1 MEYISKY
8 KLYIFYYILEYKMNH
23 RSQKDTSEEHSIR
36 SIDKRKKKNPRKIL
50 NDKST
55 KQDES
60 IQNTNNTNINEI
72 KDYKEESQ
80 KIRRKKTEKIYF
92 YKKWSKE
99 KK

>member
-8 KLYIFYYILEYKMNH
+8 KLYIFYYIIEYKMNH
-23 RSQKDTSEEHSIR
+23 RIKDTSEEHSIR

-80 KIRRKKTEKIYF
+80 KIRRNKTEKIYF

>member
-1 MEYISKY
+1 MYR
-8 KLYIFYYILEYKMNH
+8 
-23 RSQKDTSEEHSIR
+23 RSRKDTSEEHSIII
-36 SIDKRKKKNPRKIL
+36 IDKRKKKNPSKIL
-50 NDKST
+50 NDIST

-92 YKKWSKE
+92 YKKRLKE